1 MRICVI
7 NFSGNVGK
15 TMVAAQM
22 LQPRLQASLISIE
35 SINADATADGVDVEQ
50 LRAREFAEIQDR
62 VLTHNS
68 LIVDVGAS
76 NVEDFLHRVAMSD
89 GSQHDFDLWV
99 VPVTRGRKQ
108 QIDTVNT
115 LRALSELGVEAS
127 KVRVVFNCLEYDET
141 VEQGFG
147 AICALDGECF
157 ELRSKA
163 VLYFNEVFDRIK
175 GKGESLADLMAD
187 LTDFKAAIAQT
198 DDADEKLRLARR
210 LASRRLAT
218 SATKNLDAAFEALTA
233 DLPVAKGSRGAA
245 AAAAV
250 TAS

>member
-15 TMVAAQM
+15 TMVAAQL
-22 LQPRLQASLISIE
+22 LQPRLQAPLISIE
-35 SINADATADGVDVEQ
+35 SINADATADGADVEQ
-50 LRAREFAEIQDR
+50 LRAREFAELQDR
-62 VLTHNS
+62 VLTHPA

-76 NVEDFLHRVAMSD
+76 NVEDFLHRVGMSD

-115 LRALSELGVEAS
+115 LRALGELGIPPS
-127 KVRVVFNCLEYDET
+127 KIRVVFNCLEFDET
-141 VEQGFG
+141 VDEAFG

-157 ELRSKA
+157 ELRTKA

-175 GKGESLADLMAD
+175 GKGESLADVMAD
-187 LTDFKAAIAQT
+187 TTDYKAAIAQT
-198 DDADEKLRLARR
+198 DDPDEKLRFARRLAARR
-210 LASRRLAT
+210 LAS
-218 SATKNLDAAFEALTA
+218 SATKNLNAAFEALVANVPETTGA
-233 DLPVAKGSRGAA
+233 RAPVA
-245 AAAAV
+245 V
-250 TAS
+250 NAS